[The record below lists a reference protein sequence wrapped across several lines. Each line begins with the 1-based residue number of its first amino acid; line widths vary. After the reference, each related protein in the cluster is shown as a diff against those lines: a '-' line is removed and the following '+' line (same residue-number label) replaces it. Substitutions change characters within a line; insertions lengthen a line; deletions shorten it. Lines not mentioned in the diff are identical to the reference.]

1 MVRIILFKSP
11 LKSPAAPMVIFGKLP
26 IPPVCPAPP
35 ALSLTVTLAPF
46 TNVEPLI
53 TISCPVVLVIVI
65 ERTSVSSKSSNCAAS
80 ISFTIKLVSSLM
92 VTVAAVLPP
101 APPYVTASTLV
112 GRRGAVVL
120 NINCASSVTASTETK
135 IVSVFGRPFVPLSG
149 VDTTTRLSST
159 SYSVTLTLT
168 LKFS

>member
-11 LKSPAAPMVIFGKLP
+11 LKLGATPILIFGKLP

-46 TNVEPLI
+46 TNVEPLT
-53 TISCPVVLVIVI
+53 TIFCPVVLVIVI
-65 ERTSVSSKSSNCAAS
+65 ERISVSSKSANCALR
-80 ISFTIKLVSSLM
+80 ISFTLKFVSSLM
-92 VTVAAVLPP
+92 VTVAAVLAP

-112 GRRGAVVL
+112 GRGAVVL

-149 VDTTTRLSST
+149 VDTTT
-159 SYSVTLTLT
+159 
-168 LKFS
+168 

>member
-11 LKSPAAPMVIFGKLP
+11 LKSPAAPMVIFGKLLMLLTC
-26 IPPVCPAPP
+26 PVA
-35 ALSLTVTLAPF
+35 LTVTLAPF
-46 TNVEPLI
+46 ANVEPL
-53 TISCPVVLVIVI
+53 TRISCPVVLVMVI
-65 ERTSVSSKSSNCAAS
+65 ERTSVPSKSAYCAIR
-80 ISFTIKLVSSLM
+80 ISFTLKSLSSLM

-101 APPYVTASTLV
+101 APPYVTASTSV
-112 GRRGAVVL
+112 GRVDAVVL

-135 IVSVFGRPFVPLSG
+135 IVWLAVLPFVSLSG
-149 VDTTTRLSST
+149 VDTIRPLSFT

>member
-11 LKSPAAPMVIFGKLP
+11 LKSPAAPMVIFGKLLMLLTC
-26 IPPVCPAPP
+26 PVA
-35 ALSLTVTLAPF
+35 LTVTLAPF
-46 TNVEPLI
+46 ANVEPL
-53 TISCPVVLVIVI
+53 TRISCPVVLVMVI
-65 ERTSVSSKSSNCAAS
+65 ERTSVPSKSAYCAIR
-80 ISFTIKLVSSLM
+80 ISFTLKSLSSLM

-112 GRRGAVVL
+112 GRGAVVL

-135 IVSVFGRPFVPLSG
+135 IVWLAVLPFVPLSG

>member
-46 TNVEPLI
+46 ANVEPLT
-53 TISCPVVLVIVI
+53 TISCPVVLVMVI
-65 ERTSVSSKSSNCAAS
+65 ERISVSSKSANCAIR
-80 ISFTIKLVSSLM
+80 ISFTLKFLSSLM

-112 GRRGAVVL
+112 GRGAVVL

-135 IVSVFGRPFVPLSG
+135 IVWLAVLPFVPLSG